1 MKFCP
6 ECGSQLPLGPAKFC
20 PNCGKSLWN
29 VTESSNTLEEQ
40 KEATVQSG
48 QNTIYSLGVKLEQMV
63 EQIMKNKGFSTERRI
78 KLRGQSGIFHEI
90 DVLAKRENDVLAVE
104 CKNYGKARLVGIKE
118 ITDFQSKLQDLSQI
132 NHAMFVVVVET
143 VFITDF
149 SFSPAFAN
157 QIESKVVA
165 YQKYLTEQNNL
176 LAIRVIANQ
185 TVVQAQATARSNVA
199 ELMVSLRQSR
209 SLLHN

>member
-6 ECGSQLPLGPAKFC
+6 GCGSQLLLGPAKFC

-104 CKNYGKARLVGIKE
+104 CKNYGEARLVGIKE
-118 ITDFQSKLQDLSQI
+118 IRDFQSKVQDLLQI
-132 NHAMFVVVVET
+132 NHAMFVTNIKFSSEVADYAKHNHIELWDGEKLNR
-143 VFITDF
+143 DF
-149 SFSPAFAN
+149 YLLSLGRLECFNLPYAFLFRPSF
-157 QIESKVVA
+157 
-165 YQKYLTEQNNL
+165 
-176 LAIRVIANQ
+176 RW
-185 TVVQAQATARSNVA
+185 
-199 ELMVSLRQSR
+199 
-209 SLLHN
+209 